1 MGDDTVVARIV
12 ADKRAEVEARKRQ
25 EPLDALKRRQD
36 RIPTPQYS
44 LVQSILEGPRGPSS
58 GGRRMQLIAEI
69 KKATPSKGRLVA
81 TLEHRAL
88 ARTYTIGGACAISIV
103 TESKYFQ
110 GSIDFLADCR
120 VSIDGY
126 YPGGRPAMLRK
137 DFVFDPYQV
146 WESRAYGADALLLIV
161 SILTDDELRE
171 LAQLAHELQMECLV
185 EVASEDE
192 VQRALRVDADVIG
205 INNRDLRTFEVDLAV
220 TERLRPLIPGD
231 KVVAALSGVRTRA
244 DAERMATAGVHAV
257 LVGEALMTAGD
268 VREKMREFLF

>member
-1 MGDDTVVARIV
+1 
-12 ADKRAEVEARKRQ
+12 
-25 EPLDALKRRQD
+25 
-36 RIPTPQYS
+36 
-44 LVQSILEGPRGPSS
+44 
-58 GGRRMQLIAEI
+58 MQLIAEI

-137 DFVFDPYQV
+137 DFIFDPYQV

-161 SILTDDELRE
+161 SILTGDELRE
-171 LAQLAHELQMECLV
+171 LTQLAHELQMECLV

-192 VQRALRVDADVIG
+192 VQRALQVDADVIG

-231 KVVAALSGVRTRA
+231 KVVAALSGVRRRA
-244 DAERMATAGVHAV
+244 DAERMARAGVHAV